1 MFRWWWWW
9 ICLDGDDGE
18 DGEDD
23 EGIEDEDD
31 DEDEGIE
38 SEEKELKGRQDR
50 KIGRQIDKYQTDR
63 PLKTQPKRKK
73 ETFILQDIRSKID
86 KQTDHQI
93 YQPSDRPKISWID
106 H

>member
-1 MFRWWWWW
+1 MFRWWW
-9 ICLDGDDGE
+9 ICLDEDDGDDGE

-23 EGIEDEDD
+23 EGIEDE

-50 KIGRQIDKYQTDR
+50 KIDEIMKNRQIDRYKRQTIESSTRQRHYIDNRHTDR
-63 PLKTQPKRKK
+63 PP
-73 ETFILQDIRSKID
+73 DIPTIR
-86 KQTDHQI
+86 QTENL
-93 YQPSDRPKISWID
+93 ID